1 MNGAP
6 TPEDTVNACLEL
18 AFATTLEAVL
28 QHHCTATEAARV
40 RLCLDNPSELLEAL
54 RADAMDGLCDALNE
68 GLSDLINAVL
78 YPDDLSL
85 FLWRMKADAVQLALF

>member
-1 MNGAP
+1 MNENTA
-6 TPEDTVNACLEL
+6 EDKVNACLEL
-18 AFATTLEAVL
+18 AFATALEAVL

-40 RLCLDNPSELLEAL
+40 RLCLDHPSKLLNAV

-78 YPDDLSL
+78 YPDDFELVSVE
-85 FLWRMKADAVQLALF
+85 DED